1 MMSAK
6 KIVDEL
12 KKKNINLFKSFI
24 PNSSYNFKFK
34 DIKNFKR
41 FKTVVVIGMGG
52 SILGTKAIYTFLK
65 HKIKK
70 NFIFIDNLD
79 ENYLK
84 SIKKNNNL
92 SKSLFIIISKSGN
105 TIETISNTYFFKSFL
120 KSKNTIILTENKNS
134 FLRNLAKEKKFNFLE
149 HKKFI
154 GGRYSVLSEV
164 GMLPAYLM
172 GFKVENFKKNLGKFI
187 YNKKIILSSANLIN
201 KLKIKNAK
209 ILVFFNYV
217 PELNNFLYWSQ
228 QLFAESLGKNK
239 KGFIPVISNAPK
251 DHHSLLQLYLD
262 GPKDKV
268 FYIVSSSKR
277 GNLKTKSDF
286 FDDNVQ
292 YLRKKKYN
300 NIKDSQKNA
309 FLRVLKNK
317 KIPFREINIQKFNE
331 DTIGKL
337 FLQFIME
344 TIFLGK
350 LINVNP
356 FDQPAVEEVK
366 VLTKKFLVSKKF

>member
-1 MMSAK
+1 MSSNI
-6 KIVDEL
+6 KIINDIITQNSTLL
-12 KKKNINLFKSFI
+12 KYLIN
-24 PNSSYNFKFK
+24 NSKFEFKFK
-34 DIKNFKR
+34 KFKK
-41 FKTVVVIGMGG
+41 FKTILIIGMGG
-52 SILGTKAIYTFLK
+52 SILGAKAIYDFLK
-65 HKIKK
+65 HKTKK

-105 TIETISNTYFFKSFL
+105 TTETISNTYFFKSFL

-286 FDDNVQ
+286 FNDNVQ

>member
-1 MMSAK
+1 MSSNI
-6 KIVDEL
+6 KIINDIITQNSTLL
-12 KKKNINLFKSFI
+12 KYLIN
-24 PNSSYNFKFK
+24 NSKFEFKFK
-34 DIKNFKR
+34 KFKK
-41 FKTVVVIGMGG
+41 FKTILIIGMGG
-52 SILGTKAIYTFLK
+52 SILGAKAIYDFLK
-65 HKIKK
+65 HKTKK

-105 TIETISNTYFFKSFL
+105 TIETISNTSFFKSFL

-172 GFKVENFKKNLGKFI
+172 GFKVENFKKNLSKFI

-286 FDDNVQ
+286 FNDNVQ

-309 FLRVLKNK
+309 FLKVLKNK

-344 TIFLGK
+344 TIFFGK

-366 VLTKKFLVSKKF
+366 VLTKKFLVSKKA

>member
-1 MMSAK
+1 MSSNI
-6 KIVDEL
+6 KIINDMITQNSTLL
-12 KKKNINLFKSFI
+12 KYLIN
-24 PNSSYNFKFK
+24 NSKFEIKFK
-34 DIKNFKR
+34 KFKK
-41 FKTVVVIGMGG
+41 FKTIFIIGMGG
-52 SILGTKAIYTFLK
+52 SILGAKAIYDFLK

-84 SIKKNNNL
+84 SIKKNNCL

-172 GFKVENFKKNLGKFI
+172 GFKVENFKKNLSKFI
-187 YNKKIILSSANLIN
+187 YNKKIILSSVNLIN
-201 KLKIKNAK
+201 KYKIKNAK

-228 QLFAESLGKNK
+228 QLFAESLGKNE

-268 FYIVSSSKR
+268 FYIFSSSKR

-286 FDDNVQ
+286 FNDNVK

-300 NIKDSQKNA
+300 DIKDSQKNA

-344 TIFLGK
+344 TIILGK
-350 LINVNP
+350 QINVNP
-356 FDQPAVEEVK
+356 FGQPAVEEVK

>member
-1 MMSAK
+1 MSSNI
-6 KIVDEL
+6 KIINDIITQNSTLL
-12 KKKNINLFKSFI
+12 KYLIN
-24 PNSSYNFKFK
+24 NSKLEIKFK
-34 DIKNFKR
+34 KFKK
-41 FKTVVVIGMGG
+41 FKTILIIGMGG
-52 SILGTKAIYTFLK
+52 SILGAKAIYDFLK
-65 HKIKK
+65 HKTKK

-286 FDDNVQ
+286 FNDNVQ

-309 FLRVLKNK
+309 FLAVLKNK

>member
-1 MMSAK
+1 MSSNI
-6 KIVDEL
+6 KIINDIITQNSTLL
-12 KKKNINLFKSFI
+12 KYLIN
-24 PNSSYNFKFK
+24 NSKFEFKFK
-34 DIKNFKR
+34 KFKK
-41 FKTVVVIGMGG
+41 FKTILIIGMGG
-52 SILGTKAIYTFLK
+52 SILGAKAIYDFLK
-65 HKIKK
+65 HKTKK

-105 TIETISNTYFFKSFL
+105 TTETISNTYFFKSFL

-286 FDDNVQ
+286 FNDNVK

-300 NIKDSQKNA
+300 DIKDSQKNA
-309 FLRVLKNK
+309 FLTVLKNK

-350 LINVNP
+350 LININP

>member
-1 MMSAK
+1 MSSNI
-6 KIVDEL
+6 KIINDIIAQNSTLL
-12 KKKNINLFKSFI
+12 KYLIN
-24 PNSSYNFKFK
+24 NSKFEFKFK
-34 DIKNFKR
+34 KFKK
-41 FKTVVVIGMGG
+41 FKTILIIGMGG
-52 SILGTKAIYTFLK
+52 SILGAKAIYDFLK
-65 HKIKK
+65 HKTKK

-172 GFKVENFKKNLGKFI
+172 GFKVENFKKNLSKFI

-286 FDDNVQ
+286 FNDNVQ

-300 NIKDSQKNA
+300 NIKNSQKNA

>member
-1 MMSAK
+1 MSSNI
-6 KIVDEL
+6 KIINDIITQNSTLL
-12 KKKNINLFKSFI
+12 KYLIN
-24 PNSSYNFKFK
+24 NSKFEFKFK
-34 DIKNFKR
+34 KFKK
-41 FKTVVVIGMGG
+41 FKTILIIGMGG
-52 SILGTKAIYTFLK
+52 SILGAKAIYDFLK
-65 HKIKK
+65 HKTKK

-172 GFKVENFKKNLGKFI
+172 GFKVEKFKKNLRKFI

-268 FYIVSSSKR
+268 FYIVSSRKR

-286 FDDNVQ
+286 FNDNVQ

-309 FLRVLKNK
+309 FLKVLKNK

>member
-1 MMSAK
+1 M
-6 KIVDEL
+6 
-12 KKKNINLFKSFI
+12 
-24 PNSSYNFKFK
+24 
-34 DIKNFKR
+34 
-41 FKTVVVIGMGG
+41 
-52 SILGTKAIYTFLK
+52 
-65 HKIKK
+65 
-70 NFIFIDNLD
+70 
-79 ENYLK
+79 
-84 SIKKNNNL
+84 
-92 SKSLFIIISKSGN
+92 
-105 TIETISNTYFFKSFL
+105 KSFL

-217 PELNNFLYWSQ
+217 PELNNFLFWSQ

-262 GPKDKV
+262 GPKDKIFNIISLEKDAREKINMNKIMSPNNFLNQKTIAV
-268 FYIVSSSKR
+268 FFS
-277 GNLKTKSDF
+277 LF
-286 FDDNVQ
+286 
-292 YLRKKKYN
+292 
-300 NIKDSQKNA
+300 A
-309 FLRVLKNK
+309 FSISL
-317 KIPFREINIQKFNE
+317 
-331 DTIGKL
+331 
-337 FLQFIME
+337 
-344 TIFLGK
+344 
-350 LINVNP
+350 
-356 FDQPAVEEVK
+356 
-366 VLTKKFLVSKKF
+366 

>member
-1 MMSAK
+1 MSSNI
-6 KIVDEL
+6 KIINDIITQNSTLL
-12 KKKNINLFKSFI
+12 KYLIN
-24 PNSSYNFKFK
+24 NSKFEFKFK
-34 DIKNFKR
+34 KFKK
-41 FKTVVVIGMGG
+41 FKTILIIGMGG
-52 SILGTKAIYTFLK
+52 SILGAKAIYDFLK
-65 HKIKK
+65 HKTKK

-201 KLKIKNAK
+201 KLKINNAK

-239 KGFIPVISNAPK
+239 KGFIPVISIAPK

-268 FYIVSSSKR
+268 FYIFSSSKR

-286 FDDNVQ
+286 FNDNVK

-309 FLRVLKNK
+309 FLKVLKNK

>member
-1 MMSAK
+1 MSSNI
-6 KIVDEL
+6 KIINDIITQNSTLL
-12 KKKNINLFKSFI
+12 KYLIN
-24 PNSSYNFKFK
+24 NSKFEFKFK
-34 DIKNFKR
+34 KFKK
-41 FKTVVVIGMGG
+41 FKTILIIGMGG
-52 SILGTKAIYTFLK
+52 SILGAKAIYDFLK
-65 HKIKK
+65 HKTKK

-172 GFKVENFKKNLGKFI
+172 GFKVENFKKNLSKFI

-201 KLKIKNAK
+201 KLKIKKAK
-209 ILVFFNYV
+209 VLVFFNYV

-228 QLFAESLGKNK
+228 QLFAESLGKNN

-286 FDDNVQ
+286 FNDNVQ

-300 NIKDSQKNA
+300 DIKDSQKNA

-366 VLTKKFLVSKKF
+366 VLTKKFLISKKF

>member
-1 MMSAK
+1 MSSNI
-6 KIVDEL
+6 KIINDIITQNSTLL
-12 KKKNINLFKSFI
+12 KYLLN
-24 PNSSYNFKFK
+24 NSKFEFKFK
-34 DIKNFKR
+34 KFKK
-41 FKTVVVIGMGG
+41 FKTILIIGMGG
-52 SILGTKAIYTFLK
+52 SILGAKAIYDFLK
-65 HKIKK
+65 HKTKK

-268 FYIVSSSKR
+268 FYIFSSSKR

-286 FDDNVQ
+286 FNDNVQ

-300 NIKDSQKNA
+300 DIKNSQKNA

>member
-1 MMSAK
+1 MSSNI
-6 KIVDEL
+6 KIINDIITQNSTLL
-12 KKKNINLFKSFI
+12 KYLIN
-24 PNSSYNFKFK
+24 NSKFEIKFK
-34 DIKNFKR
+34 KFRK
-41 FKTVVVIGMGG
+41 FKTILIIGMGG
-52 SILGTKAIYTFLK
+52 SILGAKAIYDFLK
-65 HKIKK
+65 HKTKK

-268 FYIVSSSKR
+268 FYIVSSNKR

-286 FDDNVQ
+286 FSDNVH

-300 NIKDSQKNA
+300 DIKNSQKNA

-350 LINVNP
+350 LTNVDP

>member
-1 MMSAK
+1 MSSNI
-6 KIVDEL
+6 KI
-12 KKKNINLFKSFI
+12 INDMITQNSTLFKYLI
-24 PNSSYNFKFK
+24 NNSKFEIKFK
-34 DIKNFKR
+34 KFKK
-41 FKTVVVIGMGG
+41 FKTIFIIGMGG
-52 SILGTKAIYTFLK
+52 SILGAKAIYDFLK

-105 TIETISNTYFFKSFL
+105 TVETISNTYFFKSFL

-268 FYIVSSSKR
+268 FYIFSSSKR

-286 FDDNVQ
+286 FNDNVQ

-300 NIKDSQKNA
+300 DIKDSQKNA

>member
-1 MMSAK
+1 MSSNI
-6 KIVDEL
+6 KIINDIIAQNSILL
-12 KKKNINLFKSFI
+12 KYLIN
-24 PNSSYNFKFK
+24 NSKFEFKFK
-34 DIKNFKR
+34 KFKK
-41 FKTVVVIGMGG
+41 FKTILIIGMGG
-52 SILGTKAIYTFLK
+52 SILGAKAIYDFLK
-65 HKIKK
+65 HKTKK

-105 TIETISNTYFFKSFL
+105 TIETISNTFFFKSFL

-172 GFKVENFKKNLGKFI
+172 GFKVENFKKNLSKFI
-187 YNKKIILSSANLIN
+187 YNKKIILNSANFIN

-268 FYIVSSSKR
+268 FYIVSSGKR

-286 FDDNVQ
+286 FNGNVQ
-292 YLRKKKYN
+292 YLRNKKYN
-300 NIKDSQKNA
+300 DIKDSQKNA

-317 KIPFREINIQKFNE
+317 KIPFREINIQQFNE

>member
-1 MMSAK
+1 MSSNI
-6 KIVDEL
+6 KIINDIITQNSTLL
-12 KKKNINLFKSFI
+12 KYLIN
-24 PNSSYNFKFK
+24 NSKFEFKFK
-34 DIKNFKR
+34 KFKK
-41 FKTVVVIGMGG
+41 FKTILIIGMGG
-52 SILGTKAIYTFLK
+52 SILGAKAIYDFLK
-65 HKIKK
+65 HKTKK

-286 FDDNVQ
+286 FNDNVQ

-309 FLRVLKNK
+309 FLKVLKNK

-366 VLTKKFLVSKKF
+366 VLTKKFLVSKKS

>member
-1 MMSAK
+1 MSSNI
-6 KIVDEL
+6 KIINDIITQNSALL
-12 KKKNINLFKSFI
+12 KYLIN
-24 PNSSYNFKFK
+24 NSKFEIKFK
-34 DIKNFKR
+34 KFKK
-41 FKTVVVIGMGG
+41 FKTILIIGMGG
-52 SILGTKAIYTFLK
+52 SILGAKAIYDFLK
-65 HKIKK
+65 HKTKK

-187 YNKKIILSSANLIN
+187 YNKKIILSSAKLIN

-286 FDDNVQ
+286 FNDNVK

-300 NIKDSQKNA
+300 DIKDSQKNA

-366 VLTKKFLVSKKF
+366 MLTKKFLVSKKF

>member
-1 MMSAK
+1 MSSNI
-6 KIVDEL
+6 KIINDIITQNSILL
-12 KKKNINLFKSFI
+12 KYLIN
-24 PNSSYNFKFK
+24 NSKFEFKFK
-34 DIKNFKR
+34 KFKK
-41 FKTVVVIGMGG
+41 FKTILIIGMGG
-52 SILGTKAIYTFLK
+52 SILGAKAIYDFLK
-65 HKIKK
+65 HKTKK

-172 GFKVENFKKNLGKFI
+172 GFKVENFKKNLSKFI

-201 KLKIKNAK
+201 KLKINNAK

-268 FYIVSSSKR
+268 FYIVSSRKQ

-286 FDDNVQ
+286 FNDNVQ

>member
-1 MMSAK
+1 MLSN
-6 KIVDEL
+6 L
-12 KKKNINLFKSFI
+12 KVFKDIISQNSVLLKYLTKNSKFE
-24 PNSSYNFKFK
+24 FKFK
-34 DIKNFKR
+34 KFKK
-41 FKTVVVIGMGG
+41 FKTIVIIGMGG
-52 SILGTKAIYTFLK
+52 SILGAKAIYYFMKNKT
-65 HKIKK
+65 KK
-70 NFIFIDNLD
+70 NFIFIDNLN

-84 SIKKNNNL
+84 SIKKKNNL
-92 SKSLFIIISKSGN
+92 TKSLFIIISKSGN
-105 TIETISNTYFFKSFL
+105 TIETISNTYFFKSYL

-134 FLRNLAKEKKFNFLE
+134 FLRNLAKKKKYNFLE

-172 GFKVENFKKNLGKFI
+172 GLKVENFKKNLSKFI
-187 YNKKIILSSANLIN
+187 YNKKIILNSINLFN
-201 KLKIKNAK
+201 KLKINKTK
-209 ILVFFNYV
+209 ILIFFNYV

-239 KGFIPVISNAPK
+239 KGFIPVVSIAPK

-268 FYIVSSSKR
+268 FYIFSSSKR

-286 FDDNVQ
+286 FSDSIR
-292 YLRKKKYN
+292 YLRKKKYS
-300 NIKDSQKNA
+300 NIKNSQKNA

-317 KIPFREINIQKFNE
+317 KIPFREINIQKFDEN
-331 DTIGKL
+331 TIGKL
-337 FLQFIME
+337 FLQFIIE
-344 TIFLGK
+344 TILLGK

-366 VLTKKFLVSKKF
+366 VLTKKFLASKKF

>member
-1 MMSAK
+1 MSSNI
-6 KIVDEL
+6 KIINDIITQNSTLL
-12 KKKNINLFKSFI
+12 KYLIN
-24 PNSSYNFKFK
+24 NSKFEFKFK
-34 DIKNFKR
+34 KFKK
-41 FKTVVVIGMGG
+41 FKTILIIGMGG
-52 SILGTKAIYTFLK
+52 SILGAKAIYDFLK
-65 HKIKK
+65 HKTKK

-105 TIETISNTYFFKSFL
+105 TTETISNTYFFKSFL

-187 YNKKIILSSANLIN
+187 YNKKIILSSVNLIN

-286 FDDNVQ
+286 FNDNVQ

-300 NIKDSQKNA
+300 NIKNSQKNA

-344 TIFLGK
+344 TIILGK

-356 FDQPAVEEVK
+356 FGQPAVEEVK

>member
-1 MMSAK
+1 MSSNI
-6 KIVDEL
+6 KIIKDIITQNSTLL
-12 KKKNINLFKSFI
+12 KYLIN
-24 PNSSYNFKFK
+24 NSKFEIKFK
-34 DIKNFKR
+34 KFKK
-41 FKTVVVIGMGG
+41 FKTILIIGMGG
-52 SILGTKAIYTFLK
+52 SILGAKAIYDFLK
-65 HKIKK
+65 HKTKK

-172 GFKVENFKKNLGKFI
+172 GFKVENFKKNLSKFI
-187 YNKKIILSSANLIN
+187 YNKKIILNSANFIN

-286 FDDNVQ
+286 FNDNVQ

-300 NIKDSQKNA
+300 DIKDSQKNA

-317 KIPFREINIQKFNE
+317 KIPFREINIQQFNE

>member
-1 MMSAK
+1 MSSNI
-6 KIVDEL
+6 KIINDIITQNSIIL
-12 KKKNINLFKSFI
+12 KYLIN
-24 PNSSYNFKFK
+24 NSKFEFKFK
-34 DIKNFKR
+34 KFKK
-41 FKTVVVIGMGG
+41 FKTILIIGMGG
-52 SILGTKAIYTFLK
+52 SILGAKAIYDFLK
-65 HKIKK
+65 HKTKK

-286 FDDNVQ
+286 FNDNVQ

-366 VLTKKFLVSKKF
+366 VLTKKILVSKKF

>member
-1 MMSAK
+1 MSSNI
-6 KIVDEL
+6 KIINDIITQNSTLL
-12 KKKNINLFKSFI
+12 KYLIN
-24 PNSSYNFKFK
+24 NSKFEFKFK
-34 DIKNFKR
+34 KFKK
-41 FKTVVVIGMGG
+41 FKTILIIGMGG
-52 SILGTKAIYTFLK
+52 SILGAKAIYDFLK
-65 HKIKK
+65 HKTKK

-105 TIETISNTYFFKSFL
+105 TTETISNTYFFKSFL

-172 GFKVENFKKNLGKFI
+172 GFKVEKFKKNLGKFI

-286 FDDNVQ
+286 FNDNVQ

-300 NIKDSQKNA
+300 NIKVSQKNA

>member
-1 MMSAK
+1 MSSNI
-6 KIVDEL
+6 KIINDIITQNSTLLKYLINNSKFEL
-12 KKKNINLFKSFI
+12 KFK
-24 PNSSYNFKFK
+24 KFK
-34 DIKNFKR
+34 K
-41 FKTVVVIGMGG
+41 FKTFLIIGMGG
-52 SILGTKAIYTFLK
+52 SILGAKAIYDFLK
-65 HKIKK
+65 HKTKK

-84 SIKKNNNL
+84 TIKKNNNL

-187 YNKKIILSSANLIN
+187 YNKKNILSSANLIN

-239 KGFIPVISNAPK
+239 KGSIPVISNAPK

-286 FDDNVQ
+286 FNDNVQ

-300 NIKDSQKNA
+300 DIKDSQKNA

>member
-1 MMSAK
+1 MSSNI
-6 KIVDEL
+6 KIINDIITQNSTLL
-12 KKKNINLFKSFI
+12 KYLIN
-24 PNSSYNFKFK
+24 NSKFEFKFK
-34 DIKNFKR
+34 KFKK
-41 FKTVVVIGMGG
+41 FKTILIIGMGG
-52 SILGTKAIYTFLK
+52 SILGAKAIYDFLK
-65 HKIKK
+65 HKTKK

-84 SIKKNNNL
+84 TIKKNNNL

-105 TIETISNTYFFKSFL
+105 TTETISNTYFFKSFL

-187 YNKKIILSSANLIN
+187 YNKKIILSSAKLIN
-201 KLKIKNAK
+201 KPKIKNAK

-268 FYIVSSSKR
+268 FYIFSSSKR

-286 FDDNVQ
+286 FNDNVK

-300 NIKDSQKNA
+300 DIKDSQKNA
-309 FLRVLKNK
+309 FLTVLKNK

>member
-1 MMSAK
+1 MSSNI
-6 KIVDEL
+6 KIINDIITQNSILL
-12 KKKNINLFKSFI
+12 KYLIN
-24 PNSSYNFKFK
+24 NSKFEFKFK
-34 DIKNFKR
+34 KFKK
-41 FKTVVVIGMGG
+41 FKTILIIGMGG
-52 SILGTKAIYTFLK
+52 SILGAKAIYDFLK
-65 HKIKK
+65 HKTKK

-239 KGFIPVISNAPK
+239 KGFIPVISNAPR

-286 FDDNVQ
+286 FNDNVQ

>member
-1 MMSAK
+1 MSSNI
-6 KIVDEL
+6 KIINDIITQNSTLL
-12 KKKNINLFKSFI
+12 KYLVN
-24 PNSSYNFKFK
+24 NSKFEIKFK
-34 DIKNFKR
+34 KFKK
-41 FKTVVVIGMGG
+41 FKTILIIGMGG
-52 SILGTKAIYTFLK
+52 SILGAKAIYDFLK
-65 HKIKK
+65 HKTKK

-286 FDDNVQ
+286 FNDNVQ

>member
-1 MMSAK
+1 MPSNI
-6 KIVDEL
+6 KIINDIINQNSTPLKYLINNSKFEL
-12 KKKNINLFKSFI
+12 KFK
-24 PNSSYNFKFK
+24 KFK
-34 DIKNFKR
+34 K
-41 FKTVVVIGMGG
+41 FKTILIIGMGG
-52 SILGTKAIYTFLK
+52 SILGAKAIYDFLK
-65 HKIKK
+65 HKTKK

-105 TIETISNTYFFKSFL
+105 TTETISNTYFFKSFL

-268 FYIVSSSKR
+268 FYIFSSSKR

-286 FDDNVQ
+286 FNDNVK

-300 NIKDSQKNA
+300 DIKDSQKNA

>member
-1 MMSAK
+1 MSSNI
-6 KIVDEL
+6 KIINDMITQNSTLL
-12 KKKNINLFKSFI
+12 KYLIN
-24 PNSSYNFKFK
+24 NSKFEIKFK
-34 DIKNFKR
+34 KFKK
-41 FKTVVVIGMGG
+41 FKTIFIIGMGG
-52 SILGTKAIYTFLK
+52 SILGAKAIYDFLK

-286 FDDNVQ
+286 FNDNVQ

-300 NIKDSQKNA
+300 NIKNSQKNA

>member
-1 MMSAK
+1 MSSNI
-6 KIVDEL
+6 KIINDIITQNSTLL
-12 KKKNINLFKSFI
+12 KYLIN
-24 PNSSYNFKFK
+24 NSKFEFKFK
-34 DIKNFKR
+34 KFKK
-41 FKTVVVIGMGG
+41 FKTILIIGMGG
-52 SILGTKAIYTFLK
+52 SILGAKAIYDFLK
-65 HKIKK
+65 HKTKK

-105 TIETISNTYFFKSFL
+105 TTETISNTYFFKSFL

-286 FDDNVQ
+286 FNDNVQ

-309 FLRVLKNK
+309 FLKVLKNK

>member
-1 MMSAK
+1 MSSNI
-6 KIVDEL
+6 KIINDIITQNSTLL
-12 KKKNINLFKSFI
+12 KYLIN
-24 PNSSYNFKFK
+24 NSKFEFKFK
-34 DIKNFKR
+34 KFKK
-41 FKTVVVIGMGG
+41 FKTILIIGMGG
-52 SILGTKAIYTFLK
+52 SILGAKAIYDFLK
-65 HKIKK
+65 HKTKK

-105 TIETISNTYFFKSFL
+105 TTETISNTYFFKSFL

-217 PELNNFLYWSQ
+217 PELNNFLFWSQ

-239 KGFIPVISNAPK
+239 KGFIPVVSNAPK

-286 FDDNVQ
+286 FNDNVQ

-300 NIKDSQKNA
+300 DIKDSQKNA

>member
-1 MMSAK
+1 MSSNI
-6 KIVDEL
+6 KIINDIITQNSTLL
-12 KKKNINLFKSFI
+12 KYLIN
-24 PNSSYNFKFK
+24 NSKFEFKFK
-34 DIKNFKR
+34 KFKK
-41 FKTVVVIGMGG
+41 FKTIFIIGMGG
-52 SILGTKAIYTFLK
+52 SILGAKAIYDFLK

-84 SIKKNNNL
+84 SIKKNNSL

-172 GFKVENFKKNLGKFI
+172 GFKVENFKKNLRKFI

-201 KLKIKNAK
+201 KHKIKNAK

-268 FYIVSSSKR
+268 FYIFSSSKR

-286 FDDNVQ
+286 FNDNVK

-300 NIKDSQKNA
+300 DIKDSQKNA

>member
-1 MMSAK
+1 MSSNI
-6 KIVDEL
+6 KIINDIITQNSTLL
-12 KKKNINLFKSFI
+12 KYLIN
-24 PNSSYNFKFK
+24 NSKFEFKFK
-34 DIKNFKR
+34 KFKK
-41 FKTVVVIGMGG
+41 FKTILIIGMGG
-52 SILGTKAIYTFLK
+52 SILGAKAIYDFLK
-65 HKIKK
+65 HKTKK

-172 GFKVENFKKNLGKFI
+172 GFKVENFKKNLSKFI

-286 FDDNVQ
+286 FNDNVQ

-300 NIKDSQKNA
+300 DIKDSQKNA

>member
-1 MMSAK
+1 MPSNI
-6 KIVDEL
+6 KIIKDIISQNSTLL
-12 KKKNINLFKSFI
+12 KYLIN
-24 PNSSYNFKFK
+24 NSKFEFKFK
-34 DIKNFKR
+34 KFKK
-41 FKTVVVIGMGG
+41 FKTILIIGMGG
-52 SILGTKAIYTFLK
+52 SILGAKAIYDFLK
-65 HKIKK
+65 HKTKK

-105 TIETISNTYFFKSFL
+105 TTETISNTYFFKSFL

-187 YNKKIILSSANLIN
+187 YNKKIILSSAKLIN

-268 FYIVSSSKR
+268 FYIVSSNKQ

-286 FDDNVQ
+286 FNDNVQ

-300 NIKDSQKNA
+300 NIKNSQKNA

-337 FLQFIME
+337 FLQFIIE

>member
-1 MMSAK
+1 MSSNI
-6 KIVDEL
+6 KIINDIITQNSILL
-12 KKKNINLFKSFI
+12 KYLIN
-24 PNSSYNFKFK
+24 NSKFEFKFK
-34 DIKNFKR
+34 KFKK
-41 FKTVVVIGMGG
+41 FKTILIIGMGG
-52 SILGTKAIYTFLK
+52 SILGAKAIYDFLK
-65 HKIKK
+65 HKTKK

-286 FDDNVQ
+286 FNDNVQ

-350 LINVNP
+350 LININP

>member
-1 MMSAK
+1 MSSNI
-6 KIVDEL
+6 KIINDIITQNSTLL
-12 KKKNINLFKSFI
+12 KYLIN
-24 PNSSYNFKFK
+24 NSKFEFKFK
-34 DIKNFKR
+34 KFKK
-41 FKTVVVIGMGG
+41 FKTILIIGMGG
-52 SILGTKAIYTFLK
+52 SILGAKAIYDFLK
-65 HKIKK
+65 HKTKK

-105 TIETISNTYFFKSFL
+105 TTETISNTYFFKSFL

-172 GFKVENFKKNLGKFI
+172 GFKVEKFKKNLRKFI

-286 FDDNVQ
+286 FNDNVQ

-309 FLRVLKNK
+309 FLKVLKNK

-366 VLTKKFLVSKKF
+366 MLTKKFLVSKKS

>member
-1 MMSAK
+1 MSSNI
-6 KIVDEL
+6 KIINDIITQNSTLL
-12 KKKNINLFKSFI
+12 KYLIN
-24 PNSSYNFKFK
+24 NSKFEFKFK
-34 DIKNFKR
+34 KFKK
-41 FKTVVVIGMGG
+41 FKTILIIGMGG
-52 SILGTKAIYTFLK
+52 SILGAKAIYDFLK
-65 HKIKK
+65 HKTKK

-239 KGFIPVISNAPK
+239 KGFIPVVSNAPK

-286 FDDNVQ
+286 FNDNVQ

-309 FLRVLKNK
+309 FLKVLKNK

>member
-1 MMSAK
+1 MSSNI
-6 KIVDEL
+6 KIINDIITQNSTLL
-12 KKKNINLFKSFI
+12 KYLIN
-24 PNSSYNFKFK
+24 NSKFEFKFK
-34 DIKNFKR
+34 KFKK
-41 FKTVVVIGMGG
+41 FKTILIIGMGG
-52 SILGTKAIYTFLK
+52 SILGAKAIYDFLK
-65 HKIKK
+65 HKTKK

-239 KGFIPVISNAPK
+239 KGFIPVVSNAPK

-286 FDDNVQ
+286 FNDNVQ